1 MYWRVCFS
9 YLDGIKSNG
18 DLKNIQYIQK
28 KTEHALLEF
37 NEEIKY
43 LILDPSRVGCHI
55 DVLKAVKRI
64 KPSKILM
71 ISCDPTSMMRDL
83 NVLVSDDFYSID
95 SITPIDMF
103 PQTRHIECVA
113 ILKLNNV

>member
-1 MYWRVCFS
+1 M
-9 YLDGIKSNG
+9 
-18 DLKNIQYIQK
+18 
-28 KTEHALLEF
+28 
-37 NEEIKY
+37 
-43 LILDPSRVGCHI
+43 GCHI

-71 ISCDPTSMMRDL
+71 ISCDPASMMRDL
-83 NVLVSDDFYSID
+83 NILVSDDFYSID

-113 ILKLNNV
+113 ILKLKNV